1 MSNRIHF
8 EPDSSF
14 EEGADFVKH
23 IKGISVSVAEEK
35 AVDSYNASF
44 ECTLTMSD
52 EQAMQLRDWLFLHY
66 PRS

>member
-1 MSNRIHF
+1 MNNRIRF
-8 EPDSSF
+8 EPTSSF

-23 IKGISVSVAEEK
+23 VKGISVSVAEEK
-35 AVDSYNASF
+35 AVDSYNQSF

-52 EQAMQLRDWLFLHY
+52 EQAIQLRDWLTLHY